1 MTTGMDRF
9 TTSASCAM
17 AAAAF
22 AVLVVACQQP
32 SAASERVCSGTQA
45 IGVASMIGESLPPKT
60 LALTFDDG
68 PGPRTSE
75 LSTYLKNEG
84 IHAGFFVNGKMVH
97 DPAILQQLI
106 DDGHVIGNHTQ
117 SHASLTGHATGK
129 PHLDDG
135 QTVWEL
141 SQTDVLIA
149 PFVAADRFMF
159 RAPYG
164 DFDTASAS
172 AINASA
178 MGKYVGPIKWNIGDH
193 MGLHQATDWDCWS
206 PGNDGKVLTVE
217 RCGQLYVEEIEA
229 VGRGIVLMHDPYFI
243 GNNPANGGTVDMIQ
257 TIVPILKANG
267 YTFVRIDEVPEIASV
282 LPPLPPPPPP
292 PAADAGSSSTGATS
306 SASSSSGASGG
317 DGDGGDGSAAQGVV
331 ASSAVSGGS
340 AADAPLLGASPSGGK
355 PDPCATSP
363 RRKTTSR

>member
-1 MTTGMDRF
+1 MVRF

-17 AAAAF
+17 TAAAF
-22 AVLVVACQQP
+22 AVLVACQQP
-32 SAASERVCSGTQA
+32 STVTERVCSDTQA
-45 IGVASMIGESLPPKT
+45 IGVASMIGESLPLKT

-117 SHASLTGHATGK
+117 SHASLTGRATAK
-129 PHLDDG
+129 AHLDDA
-135 QTVWEL
+135 QTVSEL
-141 SQTDVLIA
+141 SQTDALIA
-149 PFVAADRFMF
+149 PFVVADRFMF

-164 DFDTASAS
+164 DFDAASAS

-206 PGNDGKVLTVE
+206 PGNDGQVLTVE
-217 RCGQLYVEEIEA
+217 RCGQLYLEEINA
-229 VGRGIVLMHDPYFI
+229 IGRGIVLMHDPYFI
-243 GNNPANGGTVDMIQ
+243 GGNPANGGTVDMIEA
-257 TIVPILKANG
+257 IVPILKANG
-267 YTFVRIDEVPEIASV
+267 YSFVRIDEVPEIASV

-292 PAADAGSSSTGATS
+292 PVADAGA
-306 SASSSSGASGG
+306 SSSGASGSG
-317 DGDGGDGSAAQGVV
+317 AND
-331 ASSAVSGGS
+331 GGS
-340 AADAPLLGASPSGGK
+340 ASNAQGSVAPSDAPGAPATETPALGASPSGGK
-355 PDPCATSP
+355 PDPCGSSP
-363 RRKTTSR
+363 QRKTAR

>member
-1 MTTGMDRF
+1 MDRF

-17 AAAAF
+17 SAAF
-22 AVLVVACQQP
+22 AMLVVACQQP
-32 SAASERVCSGTQA
+32 STATERVCSDTQA
-45 IGVASMIGESLPPKT
+45 IGVASMIGESLPWKT

-75 LSTYLKNEG
+75 LSTYLKNQG
-84 IHAGFFVNGKMVH
+84 IHAGFFVNGKMVQ

-117 SHASLTGHATGK
+117 THASLTGHATGK
-129 PHLDDG
+129 AHLDDAE
-135 QTVWEL
+135 TVSEL
-141 SQTDVLIA
+141 SQTDALIA

-193 MGLHQATDWDCWS
+193 MGQHQAADWDCWS
-206 PGNDGKVLTVE
+206 SGGDGKVVTVE
-217 RCGQLYVEEIEA
+217 RCGQLYVEEIDA
-229 VGRGIVLMHDPYFI
+229 IGRGIVLMHDPYFI
-243 GNNPANGGTVDMIQ
+243 DNNPAHGGTVDMVEA
-257 TIVPILKANG
+257 IVPILKANG

-292 PAADAGSSSTGATS
+292 PVPDAGSSS
-306 SASSSSGASGG
+306 SASSSSGAS
-317 DGDGGDGSAAQGVV
+317 
-331 ASSAVSGGS
+331 SSGATSSGGGGASTTEAAVAPS
-340 AADAPLLGASPSGGK
+340 APATETPMLGASASGGK
-355 PDPCATSP
+355 PDPCSSSP
-363 RRKTTSR
+363 QQKAAK